1 MITENL
7 KKRVFTSIALL
18 ISICLIFYYNVFL
31 IYFLIVLGSLS
42 IIEFIQLSRKIPLSK
57 ISLVL
62 INFLFIFYIF
72 AFCYMFVFF
81 SNFIGLKIILY
92 IFLLGCIASDI
103 GGFIFG
109 KFFKGPKLTK
119 ISPNKTYSG
128 AMGSLVLTIITIT
141 FLFYYFTQTL
151 NLNIILIG
159 FITSIFCQLGDLV
172 FSFMKRKAKIKDTGN
187 FLPGHGGVLDRLDG
201 ILFAMPIS
209 FLTLIILN

>member
-18 ISICLIFYYNVFL
+18 TSICLIFYYNVFL

-42 IIEFIQLSRKIPLSK
+42 IIEFIQLSRKISLRK

-141 FLFYYFTQTL
+141 FLFYYFTQTF
-151 NLNIILIG
+151 NLNILFIG
-159 FITSIFCQLGDLV
+159 FINSIFCQLGDLV

-201 ILFAMPIS
+201 ILLAIPIS
-209 FLTLIILN
+209 FLTLIIFN